1 MGNKASLDK
10 AAFVTGQFWFDGCE
24 QSKDREYSIH
34 FERLAAVKGILF
46 DTMAPTGSL
55 VWDYFTEVL
64 RTPARRIKGAKMFN
78 DFLFAPAP
86 AIKI

>member
-1 MGNKASLDK
+1 MGNKVTIDK
-10 AAFVTGQFWFDGCE
+10 DAFLTGQFWFDAHE

-34 FERLAAVKGILF
+34 FERLAAVKEIIF
-46 DTMAPTGSL
+46 DTMSPAGTIAWEYL
-55 VWDYFTEVL
+55 TEIL
-64 RTPARRIKGAKMFN
+64 RTPARRVKGAKRFN